1 MTPRLPTIMTPHVPN
16 IARPVIHVDE
26 DGVIYVHAWPGPC
39 LTLTP
44 DPSGALVLGTRA
56 RLAPAGAAVLRT
68 KSEMSA
74 ELGELLERIAMSK
87 TARTAVERVL
97 DEYGR

>member
-1 MTPRLPTIMTPHVPN
+1 MAPKLPTIMTPHVPN
-16 IARPVIHVDE
+16 IARPVVHVDE
-26 DGVIYVHAWPGPC
+26 DGVVYVHAATGPC
-39 LTLTP
+39 LTLAP

-74 ELGELLERIAMSK
+74 ELGELLEPVAMSK
-87 TARTAVERVL
+87 TARAAIERVL